1 VTRTDRLYALVEELR
16 AVAPRPRSARWL
28 AEKFGVSARTIERD
42 LSALQQGGVPIWAE
56 PGRSGGYCLDRAH
69 TLAPL
74 GFTVDEALAV
84 TIALGMLAMT
94 PFGDAASSAQRK
106 VAAVME
112 DRNLRETAGLAAR
125 VHLLDDGP
133 TAVVP
138 DQFATALRSGQVLRI
153 AYVDRNTVTTSR
165 EVEPMG
171 YVGKGRD
178 WYLVAWCR
186 LRGGVRAFRG
196 DRISMAEPTGEK
208 PPRRPL
214 HPEDLGIVHGVLR
227 EITQGGEVAKHRH
240 YGVGTSL

>member
-1 VTRTDRLYALVEELR
+1 MQGIF
-16 AVAPRPRSARWL
+16 VAPLTA
-28 AEKFGVSARTIERD
+28 
-42 LSALQQGGVPIWAE
+42 
-56 PGRSGGYCLDRAH
+56 GYFLDSAH

-84 TIALGMLAMT
+84 TIALGMLAAS
-94 PFGDAASSAQRK
+94 PFGDAVSSAQRK

-112 DRNLRETAGLAAR
+112 DRNLRETAGLATR
-125 VHLLDDGP
+125 IHLLVEGP

-138 DQFATALRSGQVLRI
+138 DEFSTALRSGQVLRI
-153 AYVDRNTVTTSR
+153 AYVDRNTITTSR

-171 YVGKGRD
+171 YIGKGRN

-186 LRGGVRAFRG
+186 LRNGVRAFRG
-196 DRISMAEPTGEK
+196 DLISMAEPTGEK
-208 PPRRPL
+208 PPQRPL

-227 EITQGGEVAKHRH
+227 EITPGGEVAKHRH